1 MKKIIISLIT
11 LALVVTVGVFAVS
24 AKTSAPTDAVWCNR
38 CSKYVPANE
47 WMEWTATGGDF
58 AEEGH
63 FYLADT
69 FAEQTS
75 TVNILALK
83 FVCLDLRGNTWVTEN
98 IQALSVVGD
107 FSIMD
112 SVGGGLILATGANG
126 SSGGFAT
133 VVDQGALNLFGG
145 TIQFVPRED
154 IVISNGGLI
163 YIGAGT
169 VNVDGA
175 TITGGVVNAASNVNA
190 FGGNIY
196 LAGNSR
202 LNLISGKITK
212 GMNLTGNNKQGG
224 NIYAAGNAVV
234 TISGGSLEDGYAAS
248 SGGNIHLAENAQLNL
263 TGGTISG
270 GMSPSRGGNIAAVSG
285 GAAKINVSGGTIT
298 GGVAAGSLKDFKD
311 ETDDETLNPTCERGI
326 YGGGN
331 IYGRAPSG
339 TLNISGGTIDGD
351 ILLDYMGTL
360 TLSGTPKI
368 NLGKSNGLKINLTS
382 IDADISGL
390 QSGAMIYVDATDA
403 FTKALASEA
412 AATAAKEYFRGAVR
426 TSISV
431 SGTKLT
437 ATQGTQGYCPHCKEL
452 VTWTAAT
459 TASEDGQHVYLT
471 KSYYS
476 STGNINNS
484 KSTVIDLN
492 GYTIYRDG
500 WRVLVS
506 VSGKTLSI
514 LDSWGGGKMESS
526 GNHDSNN
533 TYGGLI
539 YLADGATLELYS
551 GTLRQTTSVMDSTAE
566 NKTKF
571 GGTIYA
577 SGAAQVKI
585 YGGMVYNGKAT
596 VSGGNGGNI
605 YIAGGTSQLVID
617 GGIIRN
623 GNAAGL
629 SGGNIYSTG
638 KIEINGGIIMGGK
651 ATTGGNIYSSK
662 ELEITGGIIWG
673 GEATGNGGNI
683 SAAKL
688 TASGG
693 VIGRGVSTSTSDTGG
708 GGNIRLSGTDSTIS
722 GNAVILSGK
731 ASNLGGNIYCVEKLT
746 LSIQGGLIVG
756 GSAVQG
762 GNLRQNSG
770 DCAVNITGGKMMLGT
785 ATNGGGNL
793 YINNGRLTMTGG
805 VVSLGTAPKGGNIYM
820 YYNVYGVFKDDG
832 NLNTALPVVS
842 HGTATTG
849 NGGNIAYIGAGNTSE
864 IKYYMQ
870 LGNCEIYAGT
880 AGGNGDNLYVDK
892 TAKFEVLPEFAQ
904 NTTVYVHDNL
914 IVDEIYLDNTRA
926 FCNGN
931 YAGTLLLENRSN
943 LPKIITTQADP
954 TLVIGQAALVMRD
967 GTVQWFGSNADA
979 VNAYTDL
986 AAYIQPSAGELA
998 LPAGAYV
1005 VDLAGQN
1012 VTVSGNAEAS
1022 VTCFDSAN
1030 TNYAAYGVLTMN
1042 GPKLVNTFTNI
1053 VDGITYVTIAESQ
1066 ENAYSFHCLD
1076 MRVSGVS
1083 VRPGSAGVYYS
1094 CTWKCDDVLKAQ
1106 LKTAGVAVSV
1116 ANMPGTD
1123 FATDNDTLYTE
1134 FGAENLRNGEEYN
1147 SVLINKIF
1155 DESVSNNAT
1164 RGATNIYA
1172 TPYVVL
1178 QNGKSIVR
1186 ADEFKHSLKSVLQ
1199 LFDQKAYYAN
1209 KPTLENFYQKWES
1222 AMQNWDFTNIGKKPQ
1237 DDNVLRILMGG
1248 NSFAYYYVE
1257 ELYGL
1262 LMENLPEGVTEV
1274 EVYNIY
1280 YSGRGFYTHW
1290 LKWSTQAEGDY
1301 HLFKTDK
1308 YGRRELTPIGKWTFE
1323 EVLAMENWDYIG
1335 LQGVGKS
1342 DIGDYASHATLD
1354 AKCEDL
1360 AIYAEEL
1367 FGYIHEMFPYTQLLW
1382 HRTWAQEVGRVT
1394 NTGFTYTEEYNERYD
1409 PGMQYVC
1416 DYMTEVFDQDKPY
1429 DLVQVNSGAAWREAR
1444 RLNET
1449 LDLLPYG
1456 GLCAMLARNTYGDK
1470 RPGSGDGQHD
1480 GDIGGG
1486 QLINAYM
1493 WYMTITGDND
1503 LTDNN
1508 YKPDYEMSDELQN
1521 MLKKAC
1527 MTIYN
1532 GTEPERV
1539 ETPEDAETLSIMI
1552 IGSSRSVNTFQHLY
1566 SVLQDQMP
1574 DQKIT
1579 LGVIYYS
1586 GGSMSMHADFIR
1598 NKQSVVTYYR
1608 NTDGAWDLFY
1618 NHLTADAIKDQNWDV
1633 ILLQGGTGDTANTM
1647 NLKDR
1652 LYMTSMIDS
1661 WLYSHPHQFWWHT
1674 TWFNSTDPVL
1684 YENANTSLK
1693 PENINQVSQLTSAIN
1708 SAMQYVMNDPMFD
1721 GRICSGTPLMYAI
1734 NILDV
1739 PEVDLYRDHTHLN
1752 DFGSLVVGY
1761 AWYTQFT
1768 GKAVTEVNLD
1778 VIPANIR
1785 EPHYQD
1791 LGDLEI
1797 TDEMKE
1803 IIIKTCQYTLEN
1815 PWTVPT
1821 K

>member
-1 MKKIIISLIT
+1 MKK
-11 LALVVTVGVFAVS
+11 ALVFLIALVLLVTAGVFAVS
-24 AKTSAPTDAVWCNR
+24 AETQAEPEAVWCDR
-38 CSKYVPANE
+38 CRKNVPANE

-58 AEEGH
+58 LEEGH

-69 FAEQTS
+69 FTEQES
-75 TVNILALK
+75 TINIRELK
-83 FVCLDLRGNTWVTEN
+83 FVCLDLRGNTWVTEG
-98 IQALSVVGD
+98 IQPLSVVGD

-112 SVGGGLILATGANG
+112 SVGGGLILTTGANG
-126 SSGGFAT
+126 ISGGFAS

-163 YIGAGT
+163 FIGAGT

-175 TITGGVVNAASNVNA
+175 TVTGGVVNAASDKNA
-190 FGGNIY
+190 FGGNFY
-196 LAGNSR
+196 LSGTSR
-202 LNLISGKITK
+202 LNLISGKISK
-212 GMNLTGNNKQGG
+212 GMNLTGSNKQGG
-224 NIYAAGNAVV
+224 NIYASGNAVV

-248 SGGNIHLAENAQLNL
+248 SGGNIHLAENAQLNV
-263 TGGTISG
+263 TGGEISG
-270 GMSPSRGGNIAAVSG
+270 GMSPSRGGNIAAISG
-285 GAAKINVSGGTIT
+285 GSAQINISGGTIT
-298 GGVAAGSLKDFKD
+298 DGVAAGSLKTYKD
-311 ETDDETLNPTCERGI
+311 ETDDETLNPTCARGE

-339 TLNISGGTIDGD
+339 TLKISGGTIDGD
-351 ILLDYMGTL
+351 IKLHSMKSV
-360 TLSGTPKI
+360 TLSGSPKI
-368 NLGKSNGLKINLTS
+368 GLGKSTGLLFESTS
-382 IDADISGL
+382 IRANVSGL
-390 QSGAMIYVDATDA
+390 TDGAEIYVQATSQ
-403 FTKALASEA
+403 F
-412 AATAAKEYFRGAVR
+412 TAAVAEQDVERIFAYFKPAVR
-426 TSISV
+426 TTLSV
-431 SGTKLT
+431 SSNAFKG
-437 ATQGTQGYCPHCKEL
+437 ASGTQGYCPHCNQL

-459 TASEDGQHVYLT
+459 KASTEGQHIYLT

-484 KSTVIDLN
+484 LSAVIDLN

-506 VSGKTLSI
+506 ASGKTLSV

-526 GNHDSNN
+526 GNHASNN

-551 GTLRQTTSVMDSTAE
+551 GTLRQATSISDSATGSQ
-566 NKTKF
+566 TKY

-577 SGAAQVKI
+577 AGAAQVKI
-585 YGGMVYNGKAT
+585 YGGMVSSGKVTAA
-596 VSGGNGGNI
+596 SGYGGNIDMHGAGGKLVVDGGIIRSGNAAGLNGGNI
-605 YIAGGTSQLVID
+605 YSAGTVEIN
-617 GGIIRN
+617 GGIVM
-623 GNAAGL
+623 GGKASA
-629 SGGNIYSTG
+629 GGNIYSTKSV
-638 KIEINGGIIMGGK
+638 KI
-651 ATTGGNIYSSK
+651 TD
-662 ELEITGGIIWG
+662 GIIWG

-683 SAAKL
+683 NATKL

-693 VIGRGVSTSTSDTGG
+693 VIGCGVSTSTSSTGG
-708 GGNIRLSGTDSTIS
+708 GGNIRVSKADSTIS
-722 GNAVILSGK
+722 GNATVLSGE
-731 ASNLGGNIYCVEKLT
+731 ASKFGGNIYCLET
-746 LSIQGGLIVG
+746 MTMNIQGGLIAG
-756 GSAVQG
+756 GTAQMG
-762 GNLRQNSG
+762 GNYRQNAG
-770 DCAVNITGGKMMLGT
+770 DCTLKITGGKVLLGS

-793 YINNGRLTMTGG
+793 YINNGKLEMTGG
-805 VVSLGTAPKGGNIYM
+805 EVSKGTAPKGGNIYL
-820 YYNVYGVFKDDG
+820 YYNAYGIFKDDG
-832 NLNTALPVVS
+832 DTKTALPVVS

-849 NGGNIAYIGAGNTSE
+849 DGGNIAYIAAGNTSE

-880 AGGNGDNLYVDK
+880 AGGNGDNVYVDK

-904 NTTVYVHDNL
+904 NTSVYFHNDL
-914 IVDEIYLDNTRA
+914 IVDEIYLDNTHA

-954 TLVIGQAALVMRD
+954 TLVIGQAALVMGD
-967 GTVQWFGSNADA
+967 GSVQWFGSNAEA
-979 VNAYTDL
+979 VKAYT
-986 AAYIQPSAGELA
+986 AQVAYIQPGAGELA
-998 LPAGAYV
+998 LPAGVFV

-1012 VTVSGNAEAS
+1012 VTLTGNSDAN
-1022 VTCFDSAN
+1022 VYCFDSAN
-1030 TNYAAYGVLTMN
+1030 TSYATYGTATIN
-1042 GPKLVNTFTNI
+1042 GPVLNNTFKYTVNG
-1053 VDGITYVTIAESQ
+1053 VNYVTVAES
-1066 ENAYSFHCLD
+1066 EANAYSFHCLG
-1076 MRVSGVS
+1076 MRVSSVS
-1083 VRPGSAGVYYS
+1083 VRPGSAGIYYS
-1094 CTWKCDDVLKAQ
+1094 CTWECDDVLKT
-1106 LKTAGVAVSV
+1106 KIDSVGVAVST
-1116 ANMPGTD
+1116 ANMPD
-1123 FATDNDTLYTE
+1123 ANFATDTDTLFTMVS
-1134 FGAENLRNGEEYN
+1134 AEDMELGKEYN

-1155 DESVSNNAT
+1155 SDTANNNAT
-1164 RGATNIYA
+1164 RGETPVYA
-1172 TPYVVL
+1172 TPYVTL
-1178 QNGKSIVR
+1178 EGGKSIVCE
-1186 ADEFKHSLKSVLQ
+1186 DEFKHSLQSVLG
-1199 LFDQKAYYAN
+1199 LFDSQAYYAN
-1209 KPTLENFYQKWES
+1209 KSVLENFYQKWES
-1222 AMQNWDFTNIGKKPQ
+1222 AMKDWDFANIGVKPQ
-1237 DDNVLRILMGG
+1237 DDDTLRILMGG

-1262 LMENLPEGVTEV
+1262 LMENPPEGVTNV

-1308 YGRRELTPIGKWTFE
+1308 NGRRELTPIGKWTFE

-1342 DIGDYASHATLD
+1342 DIGDYASHATWD

-1360 AIYAEEL
+1360 AIYAEDL

-1429 DLVQVNSGAAWREAR
+1429 DLIQVNSGAAWREAR

-1449 LDLLPYG
+1449 RDLLPYG

-1493 WYMTITGDND
+1493 WYMTITGDGD

-1508 YKPDYEMSDELQN
+1508 YKPDYEMSDDLWN
-1521 MLKKAC
+1521 MLKQAT

-1532 GTEPERV
+1532 GVEPERV
-1539 ETPEDAETLSIMI
+1539 ETPEEAKALRIMI

-1566 SVLQDQMP
+1566 LAIKDQMP
-1574 DQKIT
+1574 DQELT
-1579 LGVIYYS
+1579 LGVVYYS

-1598 NKQSVVTYYR
+1598 NREAVVTYYR
-1608 NTDGAWDLFY
+1608 NTNGAWELFY
-1618 NHLTADAIKDQNWDV
+1618 NKQTRDAIKDQKWDV
-1633 ILLQGGTGDTANTM
+1633 ILLQGGTGDTANNM

-1652 LYMTSMIDS
+1652 QYMTSVIDS
-1661 WLYSHPHQFWWHT
+1661 WLYSHPHQYWWHT

-1693 PENINQVSQLTSAIN
+1693 PEEIDQVKQLTSAIN
-1708 SAMQYVMNDPMFD
+1708 SAKQYVMDDPMFD
-1721 GRICSGTPLMYAI
+1721 GHICSGTPLMYAI
-1734 NILDV
+1734 NVLGV
-1739 PEVDLYRDHTHLN
+1739 PETELYRDHTHLS

-1797 TDEMKE
+1797 TEEMKE
-1803 IIIKTCQYTLEN
+1803 VIIKTCQYTLEN